1 MEAQKVHNSSFSGT
15 FQGIEPKNVSESKC
29 QFKNRH
35 RLRLKKIPS
44 HTHKTGSWNLLGVI
58 PKIFDEQVPIGKH
71 DRSLIF
77 SRGFRSRNA
86 RRTKWKKD
94 CLKSMFT

>member
-44 HTHKTGSWNLLGVI
+44 HTHKTGLWQLFGVLF
-58 PKIFDEQVPIGKH
+58 KILYEYPHPFFMGVSPTLPLPQPPWV
-71 DRSLIF
+71 LIIIII
-77 SRGFRSRNA
+77 
-86 RRTKWKKD
+86 
-94 CLKSMFT
+94 L